1 MMINII
7 TGWGF
12 CDIWNNQG
20 RGRRPR
26 MMILT
31 KTLII
36 QDITKTKSNNC
47 FITHCFEENNDKHT
61 VARNLNQYCHRKS
74 CITFTTNSL
83 FSCLLADNQLI
94 CRLCWFPKLAVGSPL
109 SQWEDR
115 YWVQCIIILIKI
127 IIELTDRTLLL
138 RALDFVSSLKESQSS
153 SKVQVS
159 IFIQLKLV
167 IIFTRPHKHWALNS
181 IHRFQ

>member
-7 TGWGF
+7 IRWGF
-12 CDIWNNQG
+12 CDIRNNQG
-20 RGRRPR
+20 RGWRPR

-31 KTLII
+31 ETSII

-47 FITHCFEENNDKHT
+47 FIINNYCFEENNDKHT
-61 VARNLNQYCHRKS
+61 VARNLNWYCHRKS
-74 CITFTTNSL
+74 CIKFTTNSL

-94 CRLCWFPKLAVGSPL
+94 CRLCWFPKLAVGSR
-109 SQWEDR
+109 QWEDG

-153 SKVQVS
+153 SEVQVS